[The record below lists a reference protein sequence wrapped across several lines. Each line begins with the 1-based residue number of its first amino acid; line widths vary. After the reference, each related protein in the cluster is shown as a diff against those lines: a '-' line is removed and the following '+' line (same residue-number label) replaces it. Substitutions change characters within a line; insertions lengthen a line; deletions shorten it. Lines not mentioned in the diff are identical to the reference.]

1 MTATITDLGWRAA
14 ELPRIRHIGLS
25 DLFVAIKRGIDDFAA
40 MPSHAVFLCLLYP
53 VAGIF
58 MGAAVLS
65 YNVLPLLFPLVAG
78 FALVGPF
85 AAVGLYELS
94 RRRELGLDSSWEH
107 AFDIFRSP
115 SRYSV
120 LGLGALL
127 AVAFLVWLVL
137 AQALYEQTLGDEP
150 PASMGAFAHAL
161 LFTRAGWNLI
171 VWGNLVGFGF
181 ATAVFAVSVVSFP
194 LLIDKNVSIPVAMV
208 TSIRAVLADPVTLAV
223 WGFIVAAA
231 LVLGSL
237 PFFLGLAVVMPVL
250 GHASW
255 HLYRRVVED

>member
-1 MTATITDLGWRAA
+1 MTATITDLAGHEA
-14 ELPRIRHIGLS
+14 ELPRIRHIGFS
-25 DLFVAIKRGIDDFAA
+25 DLFGAIKRGIDDFAA
-40 MPSHAVFLCLLYP
+40 MPSHAVFLCVLYP
-53 VAGIF
+53 VVGIF
-58 MGAAVLS
+58 MGAAVLH

-115 SRYSV
+115 ARYSV
-120 LGLGALL
+120 FGLGILL
-127 AVAFLVWLVL
+127 TVVFLVWLVL
-137 AQALYEQTLGDEP
+137 AQALYVQTLGDAP
-150 PASMGAFAHAL
+150 PASMAAFLHTL
-161 LFTRAGWNLI
+161 LFTQAGWNLI
-171 VWGNLVGFGF
+171 VWGNLVGFAF
-181 ATAVFAVSVVSFP
+181 AVAVFAVSVVSFP
-194 LLIDKNVSIPVAMV
+194 LIIDKNVSVPVAML

-231 LVLGSL
+231 LMLGSL
-237 PFFLGLAVVMPVL
+237 PFLLGLAVVVPVL

>member
-1 MTATITDLGWRAA
+1 MTATITDLGGHEAA
-14 ELPRIRHIGLS
+14 LPRIRHIGLS
-25 DLFVAIKRGIDDFAA
+25 DLFIAIRRGVDDFAA
-40 MPSHAVFLCLLYP
+40 MPSHAVFLCVFYP

-58 MGAAVLS
+58 MGAAVLR

-107 AFDIFRSP
+107 AFDVFRSP
-115 SRYSV
+115 ARYSV
-120 LGLGALL
+120 FGLGILL
-127 AVAFLVWLVL
+127 TIVFLVWLAL
-137 AQALYEQTLGDEP
+137 AQALYVQTLGDAP
-150 PASMGAFAHAL
+150 PASLAAFVHAL
-161 LFTRAGWNLI
+161 FFTPAGWNLI
-171 VWGNLVGFGF
+171 IWGNLVGFAF
-181 ATAVFAVSVVSFP
+181 AVMVFAVSVVSFP
-194 LLIDKNVSIPVAMV
+194 LLIDKNVGVPVAML

-223 WGFIVAAA
+223 WGLIVAAS

-237 PFFLGLAVVMPVL
+237 PFFLGLAVVMPIL